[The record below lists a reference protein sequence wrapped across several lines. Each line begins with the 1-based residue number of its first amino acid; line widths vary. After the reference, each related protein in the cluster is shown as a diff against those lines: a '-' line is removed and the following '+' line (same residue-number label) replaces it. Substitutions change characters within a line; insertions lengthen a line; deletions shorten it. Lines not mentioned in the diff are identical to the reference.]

1 MDEDMT
7 EIAMVKGTGSG
18 TRRYG
23 LTEAQRTGRACL
35 VCQGTEDLTTD
46 VGWVGDVQVKVHS
59 YHLGQYQLGKTI
71 PPTPS
76 G

>member
-1 MDEDMT
+1 
-7 EIAMVKGTGSG
+7 MVKGTSAT
-18 TRRYG
+18 TRRHG
-23 LTEAQRTGRACL
+23 LTEAQRTGQACL
-35 VCQGTEDLTTD
+35 VCQGTDDLTTD

-76 G
+76 R